1 MLPVGTSDSGQARG
15 VRRYPFVIVPID
27 APTIPTPD
35 GTMYMEALVFAPEPY
50 PVEKVL
56 SDYCARKELNP
67 DKFRCSA
74 VVFAKDQR
82 EGKGTLRIRRDG

>member
-1 MLPVGTSDSGQARG
+1 
-15 VRRYPFVIVPID
+15 
-27 APTIPTPD
+27 
-35 GTMYMEALVFAPEPY
+35 MEALVFAPEPY

-74 VVFAKDQR
+74 VVVAKDQR